1 MRSVESEQVSPS
13 SKQLQVIPETPTCIT
28 VTPPSSQNPLIA
40 AELVPSDLADIF
52 CTLDR
57 DENRPKRRRLT
68 NARVLTENEYYD
80 MLKEKERKEKEEQG
94 AKEKRKKEREQEK
107 KENEEKKQKQAEEKL
122 KKKEKDEEKQR
133 KKEERER
140 KIDGKRK
147 KQEEGTG

>member
-40 AELVPSDLADIF
+40 AGLVPSDLADIY
-52 CTLDR
+52 CTSDR

-80 MLKEKERKEKEEQG
+80 MLKEKE
-94 AKEKRKKEREQEK
+94 
-107 KENEEKKQKQAEEKL
+107 
-122 KKKEKDEEKQR
+122 
-133 KKEERER
+133 
-140 KIDGKRK
+140 
-147 KQEEGTG
+147 